1 MISCPNCAHNNPDG
15 AVNCEACFTLLPIV
29 QHIQCPNCEA
39 TVLSDAKF
47 CGHCGFNLSA
57 SHPIALSE
65 ESSGTA
71 SSEVAPALTNV
82 GNIDNFPS
90 SPDLQSPFSSDF
102 NNDFSSEMNNQ
113 IPDQNLEE
121 STAGKNRP
129 ESSPN
134 YMPTYPEVA
143 ALFEGQV
150 NPVESNLPVGSINPS
165 QNPSL
170 NLNATVPITNPS
182 TPINTASANPAA
194 TINAKTQLQQFSA
207 SLLHVQTNLTLELP
221 AHLPVIHIGKP
232 NTVIPPDIDVS
243 GFPDS
248 DIVSRIHGDIRA
260 EGGTFYFEDTGSSN
274 GTYINNLPL
283 PTGNR
288 HKLRAGD
295 RISLG
300 KGDKVTFIF
309 QLNS

>member
-15 AVNCEACFTLLPIV
+15 AVNCEACFTLLPIIR
-29 QHIQCPNCEA
+29 HIQCPNCEA

-57 SHPIALSE
+57 SHPNPVPDNAM
-65 ESSGTA
+65 T
-71 SSEVAPALTNV
+71 PDLTNV
-82 GNIDNFPS
+82 SNFPN
-90 SPDLQSPFSSDF
+90 LQNLPSPFT
-102 NNDFSSEMNNQ
+102 SEMNNQ
-113 IPDQNLEE
+113 IPDQSFDPNQEQT
-121 STAGKNRP
+121 TAGKDAN
-129 ESSPN
+129 EMNSN

-143 ALFEGQV
+143 ALFEGQI
-150 NPVESNLPVGSINPS
+150 NPVESSLPMNLVNNPS
-165 QNPSL
+165 ESSGA
-170 NLNATVPITNPS
+170 NLNATVPINNP
-182 TPINTASANPAA
+182 NNVASANSAP
-194 TINAKTQLQQFSA
+194 INVRTQLQQFSA
-207 SLLHVQTNLTLELP
+207 SLLHVQTNLTLEIP

-260 EGGTFYFEDTGSSN
+260 EGGMFYFEDTGSSN

-309 QLNS
+309 QLSS